1 MPICFGDGKQILF
14 EDLPDDDDN
23 WVRADVYER
32 HIAFDRGGL
41 CRLTADD
48 ARTLA
53 RWLLERADALPP
65 QPPPRPR
72 NVRGRYAGR
81 PGKPTKEKQRQ
92 VSAGAA

>member
-1 MPICFGDGKQILF
+1 MPICFDDRKQILF
-14 EDLPDDDDN
+14 EDLPGDEDN

-32 HIAFDRGGL
+32 HIGFDRCGL

-48 ARTLA
+48 ARALA
-53 RWLLERADALPP
+53 RWLLERADALPTVL
-65 QPPPRPR
+65 PPRPR
-72 NVRGRYAGR
+72 NVRGGYGGR